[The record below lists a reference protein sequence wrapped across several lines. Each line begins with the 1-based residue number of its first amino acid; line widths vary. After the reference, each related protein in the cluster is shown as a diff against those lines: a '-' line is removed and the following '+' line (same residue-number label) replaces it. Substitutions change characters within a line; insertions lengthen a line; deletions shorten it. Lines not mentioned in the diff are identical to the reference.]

1 MQRMTAML
9 HANGIQTTSELTSLP
24 WRSAGLRSSLWSLR
38 KTIQKPQ
45 RFALTV
51 KWLLPVWRPGGV
63 SNSEQNSGQSAEDTN
78 FR

>member
-24 WRSAGLRSSLWSLR
+24 WRSAGLGSFVMVSTEDYT
-38 KTIQKPQ
+38 KA
-45 RFALTV
+45 FALTV

-63 SNSEQNSGQSAEDTN
+63 SNSEQNSGQSEEDTN